1 MSDFQVKA
9 NEETLVYLGFNTVS
23 DTFGTFDVTVTAT
36 EFKFPMGN
44 VLDKVKKP
52 LLIKVFSQID
62 NNTVTE
68 FSEDYLF

>member
-1 MSDFQVKA
+1 MLMSNFQIKA
-9 NEETLVYLGFNTVS
+9 GGPTLVFLGFSTVS

-62 NNTVTE
+62 YNTVTK
-68 FSEDYLF
+68 FS